1 MTLSSLVRSLAL
13 AVFPLTFA
21 SSAFAQERPSP
32 KLTFEDLA
40 RAFVDAHCKKD
51 APVGECPWE
60 DVLAK
65 HYARFELGL
74 FTVQYPTEFLADK
87 PKVETLRDV
96 LLGLLDAQA
105 KWIDWLEPAPPE
117 GDTLRKD
124 LAAVRAWVKG
134 WKPTALA
141 AFAKSDD
148 KDWVATLKPDAALA
162 GAVDRVRKAVHSA
175 ERFALVPSDGKGAR
189 VVLCPNRS
197 NFMQLLG
204 YGGWVDANAKATN
217 WFASS
222 ADWTQ
227 FWIDRTVCVALE
239 YTPWEGA
246 DPEFRTGLPMNKL
259 SPNGTVQHAVHQ
271 SMLALLRQCTP
282 TVAESTLD
290 RGLAAAMTIT
300 ICGEFTTIDNAG
312 SVYTSGG
319 RTNPYERFV
328 PGGNSAGG
336 TLPPIK
342 ADSQNAIVENHWRKG
357 KGKDYFVATLREGQK
372 AGAKEAKSKD
382 PLPHFLLLGGSAGGK
397 HLVHAPFLGV
407 HANSQEYPPAA
418 FVIDYAEFFRSYRA
432 AFVHWLA
439 EKSDATPAAAH
450 EKFAKLVR
458 ALGKCSAEFTYE
470 QAIEEAYGLPL
481 SAKDGSTDSLEW
493 RFLKWI
499 QSGK

>member
-1 MTLSSLVRSLAL
+1 MTLPLLYSLSLVAL
-13 AVFPLTFA
+13 LLG
-21 SSAFAQERPSP
+21 SAPEQERPSP
-32 KLTFEDLA
+32 KLGFEDLA

-60 DVLAK
+60 DVLAR

-74 FTVQYPTEFLADK
+74 FAVQYPVEFLGDK
-87 PKVETLRDV
+87 PKVEALREV

-105 KWIDWLEPAPPE
+105 RWVDWLEPVAPE

-141 AFAKSDD
+141 AFAKSGD
-148 KDWVATLKPDAALA
+148 KDWVATLKPDAAIA
-162 GAVDRVRKAVHSA
+162 GAVDRVRAALHSA
-175 ERFALVPSDGKGAR
+175 ERFALVPVDGKGAR
-189 VVLCPNRS
+189 VVLCPTRLD
-197 NFMQLLG
+197 FMQLLG
-204 YGGWVDANAKATN
+204 YGGWVDPGARATN

-246 DPEFRTGLPMNKL
+246 DPEFRTGLPMTKL
-259 SPNGTVQHAVHQ
+259 AANGTVQHVVQQAT
-271 SMLALLRQCTP
+271 LALLRQCAP

-290 RGLAAAMTIT
+290 RGLAAALTIAV
-300 ICGEFTTIDNAG
+300 CGEFTTIDNAG

-336 TLPPIK
+336 TLPPLK

-357 KGKDYFVATLREGQK
+357 KGKDHFLAPLREGQK

-382 PLPHFLLLGGSAGGK
+382 PLPYFLLLGGSDGGK
-397 HLVHAPFLGV
+397 HVVHAPFLGP
-407 HANSQEYPPAA
+407 HASDQPYPPLS

-432 AFVHWLA
+432 AFVFWLA
-439 EKSDATPAAAH
+439 ERSEATPAASR
-450 EKFAKLVR
+450 EKFARLVR
-458 ALGKCSAEFTYE
+458 ALGTCSAERTYE
-470 QAIEEAYGLPL
+470 KAIEDAYGLPI